1 MSKKSVFDLD
11 ERIAAVLSYA
21 LIFFSGAFFYVMER
35 ENKFVRF
42 HALQSMVWFLVL
54 FVVSMAL
61 NILSNFFLIGGLA
74 SFLGG
79 IVGFV
84 TFVSWVG
91 LMFMAFKGSMFKLP
105 ILGDA
110 VENYLN
116 K

>member
-1 MSKKSVFDLD
+1 MSNKSVFDLD

-21 LIFFSGAFFYVMER
+21 FGFLSGAFFYVMER

-54 FVVSMAL
+54 FAVTVAL

-74 SFLGG
+74 NFLGG
-79 IVGFV
+79 IVGFIA
-84 TFVSWVG
+84 FGSWIG
-91 LMFMAFKGSMFKLP
+91 LMLMAFKGAKFKIP
-105 ILGDA
+105 VLGDA

>member
-1 MSKKSVFDLD
+1 MSNKSVFDLD

-21 LIFFSGAFFYVMER
+21 FGFLSGAFFYVMER

-54 FVVSMAL
+54 FAVSIAL
-61 NILSNFFLIGGLA
+61 NILSRFFLIGALA

-79 IVGFV
+79 IVGFISV
-84 TFVSWVG
+84 GSWVG
-91 LMFMAFKGSMFKLP
+91 LMIMAFKGTKFKLP